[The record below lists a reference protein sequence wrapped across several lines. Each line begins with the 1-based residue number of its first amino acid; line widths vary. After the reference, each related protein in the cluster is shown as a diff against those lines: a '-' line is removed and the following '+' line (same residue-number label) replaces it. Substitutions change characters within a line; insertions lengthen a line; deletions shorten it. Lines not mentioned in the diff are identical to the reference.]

1 MERVDSAEKLC
12 FVYSREDAL
21 QHDEDEDVF
30 FVTEQ
35 VLSICYITQKYRN
48 MSQTV
53 PPYVQQREDERFQ
66 YWMDF
71 DELLLCRFLGNFS
84 LFGRLYKLHCMC
96 SH

>member
-12 FVYSREDAL
+12 FVSSREDAR
-21 QHDEDEDVF
+21 QHDKDEEVF

-35 VLSICYITQKYRN
+35 VLSFCSISQKYRN
-48 MSQTV
+48 ISQTV

-71 DELLLCRFLGNFS
+71 DELLLCRSLGNFS
-84 LFGRLYKLHCMC
+84 LFGWL
-96 SH
+96 